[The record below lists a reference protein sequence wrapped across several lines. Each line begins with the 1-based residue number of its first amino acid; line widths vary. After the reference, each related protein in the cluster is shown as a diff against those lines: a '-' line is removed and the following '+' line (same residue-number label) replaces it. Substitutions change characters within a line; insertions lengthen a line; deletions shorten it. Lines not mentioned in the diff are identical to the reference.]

1 MSTQLLTSVIRQSAA
16 NGRAAIPRWLREPL
30 LHFVILGGVLFAADH
45 FMVAR
50 NDDPRVIVIDAA
62 VDAHAREVFKQARGH
77 APNADELYSLRRVWI
92 ENEVLYREGLALQLD
107 KGDDMIRERVIFKQ
121 LSVIDASTKLPPY
134 DDQVLR
140 EWFEKNRAKYDQPA
154 RYDFQ
159 EAILVGD
166 RSENSVR
173 AFVSSLNAGN
183 PGEVKADL
191 RVFRNRPHENLVQS
205 YGAEFATALDT
216 SAVGEWRA
224 LATKEGWRAMRLESI
239 AKSQAADFDSIKDL
253 VHHDW
258 VDATLSEQR
267 SAAVRALA
275 KKYTIKVEDRK
286 GR

>member
-1 MSTQLLTSVIRQSAA
+1 MSTQLLTSVRQSAA
-16 NGRAAIPRWLREPL
+16 YGRAARLKWLREPL
-30 LHFVILGGVLFAADH
+30 LHFIILGGVLFAADH
-45 FMVAR
+45 FIVAR
-50 NDDPRVIVIDAA
+50 SDDPRVIVIDAA

-77 APNADELYSLRRVWI
+77 EPNAEELYALRRVWI

-107 KGDDMIRERVIFKQ
+107 QGDDMIRERVIFKQ

-134 DDQVLR
+134 DDKVLR
-140 EWFEKNRAKYDQPA
+140 EWFEKNRAKYDEPA

-173 AFVSSLNAGN
+173 AFVSSLNAGT
-183 PGEVKADL
+183 PQDIKADL
-191 RVFRNRPHENLVQS
+191 RLFKNRPRENLVES
-205 YGAEFATALDT
+205 YGAEFATALDA
-216 SAVGEWRA
+216 SPVGEWRE
-224 LATKEGWRAMRLESI
+224 LATKDGWRAMRLESI
-239 AKSQAADFDSIKDL
+239 AKPQSANFEAIKDL

-258 VDATLSEQR
+258 VDATLAEQR

-275 KKYTIKVEDRK
+275 KKYTIKVEARK